1 MVLLLVEVGLIG
13 VIARGQVPALP
24 TPCTS
29 PVKAKSVVVLHAA
42 IPPVPLVGRWVML
55 MLAELWVKIISLP
68 LGSTTISGQPTR
80 LEATPKF
87 FCGVSQVPSAPS
99 IQVVPS
105 K

>member
-1 MVLLLVEVGLIG
+1 MVFEVGLIG

-29 PVKAKSVVVLHAA
+29 PVKARSVVVLQAA
-42 IPPVPLVGRWVML
+42 IPPVPLVGRWVTL
-55 MLAELWVKIISLP
+55 MLAELWVKTISLP

-80 LEATPKF
+80 LEAIPKF
-87 FCGVSQVPSAPS
+87 LSGLGLSQVPSAPS
-99 IQVVPS
+99 IQLVPS